1 MFSIHKQPGD
11 HSPLLA
17 GRSQGLPGPYSI
29 LFILKEH
36 SVSINKRHTEEG
48 CIFIYLGR
56 SKFVSIVSSQGLSC
70 REWDLLQDQAP
81 GTGEQASPLRR
92 ARAQAWVPASYSLTL
107 HHSACPSN
115 AQSVLQE

>member
-81 GTGEQASPLRR
+81 GTGEQASPLLPDSAPFCLPFKCTIRL
-92 ARAQAWVPASYSLTL
+92 ARIIGLAFSGD
-107 HHSACPSN
+107 
-115 AQSVLQE
+115 ER